1 MVSIGNAMRV
11 RSSVRAVALLG
22 SALGSTLVVQSAAA
36 QNQSF
41 TGPTNYQNGG
51 TISGGPTTVSATTAT
66 GDISL
71 DLNTVIAANPGSGT
85 ATPSGNAISATNS
98 GTGNVTIKDVNATI
112 TGTGAST
119 GIFASAQGGAVTITQ
134 TGKVDATN
142 AANGRGI
149 SAATNGGTITIN
161 ANEADGGL
169 RGIYTGTTGGTAA
182 LASLTTINVVTAQ
195 STGAANQPN
204 AIIAQGDRV
213 ILNSGTASLTNSA
226 GTNGT
231 AIFVNAGTSAA
242 VTAGTTNAFGQGQAG
257 IIAAADGTL
266 DLTSGTVHTTQ
277 NSDGISIQGGN
288 AITVRSGTIQLD
300 GANSGYAL
308 VLGGNEGGNFTSGP
322 NGIGYAS
329 ANVTSGAITS
339 AGANTSGIYATPNG
353 AGTTAITSGT
363 ITMTGANATA
373 INVRPIGTGVI
384 TGATTIA
391 STTINASGTGAS
403 GIVVASGNTTAPVSI
418 TSGTIAVTNGTG
430 ISVAAGPATIAS
442 TEIDTNNGSGIVVQ
456 GAGLATVTSGLVKN
470 MGTGNAQAIS
480 VQSDAVNL
488 ISNSITGGG
497 SGISV
502 SANGTADT
510 TIASGSM
517 ALTAVASSRATSLNG
532 IGLSAIEASTG
543 NLAITSGSLV
553 YTGTGNTFGIQG
565 QAVGG
570 GNLTITSG
578 TVSAIGNGGYAILG
592 LTSSG
597 ALSITSTG
605 NVTTVGTTRAAAGQ
619 TDAASQRYA
628 DGIDAFSLT
637 GAVSVTNS
645 GTISTAGT
653 TARGIDVEAGRAK
666 TTFGAPGTTASTAA
680 LLVNNSGTVT
690 TSGATANAINVASDA
705 NTLTIASN
713 AVSTSGAGSVG
724 INVGAST
731 GANTIT
737 STSATTSGTGA
748 NAINIVSTTGA
759 INLTSTTASTS
770 GVGSQAIYAQTTD
783 GNITINAGTTTT
795 TATGTGAGGMTSDGV
810 IGYASGAGAVT
821 IVSGTASTAGYNA
834 NAVLG
839 TGGGA
844 VSITAGTT
852 STTGGQVSSIYGR
865 SRTADL
871 TINAGTTTATGQ
883 NSYAVEGHAN
893 TGNLSITSGTASAAL
908 GNAIFGD
915 AGGKVT
921 VNAMT
926 ANASGDG
933 GAGVYVTG
941 GTGVTLNIGS
951 ASSTGTSATN
961 ASTGQVY
968 RADAIYAAA
977 TTGTINAVVGS
988 ASARGANADAIH
1000 LIAGGTG
1007 GGVTLA
1013 VNGAVSSVGGYGV
1026 FIDPPGANS
1035 VTVASGASVSGAVA
1049 GIDAVGATNSIVNLG
1064 TIGSSGGPGI
1074 LASGTTTLDNSGAIA
1089 GANGV
1094 AVQLGATN
1102 DTVILRTGSAITGAV
1117 AGGGGTDAAV
1127 LIGTNGAAS
1136 ATQSLATLNGFD
1148 SVTVQSGYWTAAATN
1163 GTAVNRTAIA
1173 SGAAFEVANGAAGIA
1188 GYASSTYADNGTLV
1202 VRSAG
1207 GSGGSTFGAATVTGT
1222 GGVRFTGAGTATLD
1236 GTNSLQNS
1244 GTNTVDSGATLLV
1257 TGTQGGNFVNNGTV
1271 QIGNG
1276 GTTGNF
1282 TGMLADNGTL
1292 ISNRS
1297 DSYTFAGALT
1307 GSGSFVKQGAGSV
1320 VFGSNYGFTGTT
1332 VLNGGSIRLSTPVA
1346 ASTMLDA
1353 EGIGTYDLSGNAQTI
1368 AQLQGASTGATIN
1381 IANGALTVNQAG
1393 NTSFAGS
1400 ITGNGSLTKS
1410 GAGSLNLTGTN
1421 TYAGPTTIT
1430 GGRLA
1435 VNGSITSPVTV
1446 FMGGT
1451 LGGNGTVGSTTVATG
1466 GIFAPGNSIGTLNV
1480 AGNVAFAA
1488 GSIYQVEAN
1497 AAGQADRTNVT
1508 GTATLSGGTVQVLAA
1523 SGVYAPLTSYTIL
1536 TAAGGVTGQFAGAT
1550 SNLAFLTPALT
1561 YGANAVTLSL
1571 GRNDISFASQATAPN
1586 GVAVANAVAARGLGD
1601 TVYNAVLVQTANGAG
1616 QAFNRLSGEIHATI
1630 PTAMIDSD
1638 RRVRDAILDR
1648 ARVAQGDGLGL
1659 WMQGLATYAYSR
1671 DQAQAFGFHTNR
1683 IGVYGGIDYA
1693 VAGFRMGVSGGYFDD
1708 KLRVPALASRA
1719 EIETDLIGG
1728 SISYAALG
1736 GRLNATAGVTQ
1747 AWHHVDTTRTVDVP
1761 GLAGAYI
1768 AAYRI
1773 RTTQA
1778 FGELGFALLQ
1788 GPVSLTPFV
1797 RYDYDRSRADG
1808 FAEIGGPA
1816 ALNVAAERRHN
1827 EFGTAGARIAAS
1839 YPIGGDL
1846 VIEPHASA
1854 AYLRTWDRLYSTR
1867 LEMFGGTGPAFG
1879 VTGDRLGRDNLDA
1892 NGGIDLV
1899 VSTHIRIGATGYIMR
1914 SSEWRDYGGKGSISV
1929 RF

>member
-1 MVSIGNAMRV
+1 MVSIGTAVRM
-11 RSSVRAVALLG
+11 RSSVRNMALLG
-22 SALGSTLVVQSAAA
+22 SALGSTLVVQPAAA

-71 DLNTVIAANPGSGT
+71 DLDTVIAANPGSGT
-85 ATPSGNAISATNS
+85 ATPGTNAAIYAANS
-98 GTGNVTIKDVNATI
+98 GTGNVNIKDVNATI
-112 TGTGAST
+112 TGTGASN
-119 GIFASAQGGAVTITQ
+119 GIFASAQGGTVAITQ

-149 SAATNGGTITIN
+149 AVVTNGGTITIN

-231 AIFVNAGTSAA
+231 AIFVNAGTSAV

-329 ANVTSGAITS
+329 ANVTSGSITS

-373 INVRPIGTGVI
+373 INVRPIGTGVM

-430 ISVAAGPATIAS
+430 ISVTAGPTTIAS

-488 ISNSITGGG
+488 TSNSITGGG

-532 IGLSAIEASTG
+532 IGLSAIEAGTG

-628 DGIDAFSLT
+628 NGIDAFSLT

-680 LLVNNSGTVT
+680 LSVNNTGTVT
-690 TSGATANAINVASDA
+690 TGGATANAINVASDA

-893 TGNLSITSGTASAAL
+893 TGNLSITSGTVSAAL

-921 VNAMT
+921 VNATT

-951 ASSTGTSATN
+951 ASSTGTIATN

-1000 LIAGGTG
+1000 LIANGTG

-1013 VNGAVSSVGGYGV
+1013 VNGAVSSAGGYGV

-1064 TIGSSGGPGI
+1064 SVSSSGGPGI

-1089 GANGV
+1089 GANGI

-1102 DTVILRTGSAITGAV
+1102 DTVILRTGSAITGTV

-1127 LIGTNGAAS
+1127 LIGTSGRAT
-1136 ATQSLATLNGFD
+1136 ATQQVANFSGFD
-1148 SVTVQSGYWTAAATN
+1148 NLTVQSGYWTAPPT
-1163 GTAVNRTAIA
+1163 GTTAVNATTIA
-1173 SGAAFEVANGAAGIA
+1173 SGAAFEVANGTTGIA
-1188 GYASSTYADNGTLV
+1188 GYTSSTYADNGTLV
-1202 VRSAG
+1202 VRSGTA
-1207 GSGGSTFGAATVTGT
+1207 SGGSTFGAATVMGT
-1222 GGVRFTGAGTATLD
+1222 GGVLFTGTGTATLD
-1236 GTNSLQNS
+1236 GTNSLRNT
-1244 GTNTVDSGATLLV
+1244 GTNTVDAGSTLLV
-1257 TGTQGGNFVNNGTV
+1257 TGTQGGTFVNNGTV
-1271 QIGNG
+1271 QV
-1276 GTTGNF
+1276 GTGGNF
-1282 TGMLADNGTL
+1282 TGTLADNGTL
-1292 ISNRS
+1292 ISSRS

-1307 GSGSFVKQGAGSV
+1307 GSGTFVKQGAGSV

-1353 EGIGTYDLSGNAQTI
+1353 EGTGTYDLSGNTQTI
-1368 AQLQGASTGATIN
+1368 AQLSGASTGATVN

-1451 LGGNGTVGSTTVATG
+1451 LGGNGTVGSTTVASG

-1659 WMQGLATYAYSR
+1659 WMQGLDTYAYSR

-1693 VAGFRMGVSGGYFDD
+1693 VAGFRIGVSGGYFDD

-1719 EIETDLIGG
+1719 DIETDLIGG

-1768 AAYRI
+1768 AAYEI

-1867 LEMFGGTGPAFG
+1867 LETFGGTGPAFG

-1892 NGGIDLV
+1892 SGGIDLI
-1899 VSTHIRIGATGYIMR
+1899 VSTHIRIGATGYVMR
-1914 SSEWRDYGGKGSISV
+1914 SSEWRDYGGKGSVSV